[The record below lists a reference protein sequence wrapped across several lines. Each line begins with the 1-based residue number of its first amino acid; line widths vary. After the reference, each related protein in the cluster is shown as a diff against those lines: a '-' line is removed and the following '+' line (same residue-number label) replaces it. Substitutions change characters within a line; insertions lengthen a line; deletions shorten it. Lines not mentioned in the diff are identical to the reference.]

1 MFITFSIL
9 FHCADFYT
17 HGLPKKASTKRF
29 RNAGC
34 NTLLLLLKEDLQEG
48 NIYVR

>member
-9 FHCADFYT
+9 FHCADFYI
-17 HGLPKKASTKRF
+17 HGLPKKDSTKRF
-29 RNAGC
+29 RNEGC